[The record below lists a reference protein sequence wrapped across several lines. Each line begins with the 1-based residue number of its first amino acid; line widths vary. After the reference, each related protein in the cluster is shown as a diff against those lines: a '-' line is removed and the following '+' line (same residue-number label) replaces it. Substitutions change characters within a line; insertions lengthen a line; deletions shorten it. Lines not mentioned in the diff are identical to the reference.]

1 MDSGNPMNGGR
12 PPTFGVPGRPISET
26 RTPIFGAPHE
36 SRAPKEQRWGGGGPR
51 ILGVRMGAPI
61 FWGTRGGPRDWEE
74 IPKLWG
80 DQKTLQMRGGPST
93 FGVHVGA
100 GQPMQ
105 EGDPQIWG
113 LFGPP
118 VGEGDPQLFG
128 VHMSPGC
135 PINPQ
140 VLGSTLAQGSP
151 KRGDPRV
158 VGCVWEP
165 RLLGSI
171 WGQGTP

>member
-1 MDSGNPMNGGR
+1 MG
-12 PPTFGVPGRPISET
+12 E
-26 RTPIFGAPHE
+26 
-36 SRAPKEQRWGGGGPR
+36 GGGPR

-61 FWGTRGGPRDWEE
+61 FWGTRGGPEGLGGD
-74 IPKLWG
+74 PQVLGCLW

-100 GQPMQ
+100 GHPMQ

-113 LFGPP
+113 LLGPP

-151 KRGDPRV
+151 KRGDP
-158 VGCVWEP
+158 E
-165 RLLGSI
+165 L
-171 WGQGTP
+171 